1 MAPVFRTLE
10 GQAPYADTVEA
21 MKAHAA
27 AIRAGAAGEE
37 VWFLEHH
44 PVLTGGTSA
53 DIGDLVYPGDIPV
66 HETGRGGQWTW
77 HGPGQ
82 RVAYVMLD
90 LQRRRPDVRAYVHD
104 LESWIIGALSHFGVK
119 GVRREGLPG
128 IWAPSPDATGQLD
141 KVAAI
146 GVRISRWVT
155 WHGIAVNLDP
165 DMAGFEAIIPCGVRD
180 GGVTSLRRLGV
191 VADMAALDAALRDS
205 FGAIFPN
212 PAED

>member
-1 MAPVFRTLE
+1 MSPMFRRIE
-10 GQAPYADTVEA
+10 GHAPYADTIEA

-27 AIRAGAAGEE
+27 AIRAGTAGEE
-37 VWFLEHH
+37 IWLLEHH

-53 DIGDLVYPGDIPV
+53 DLGDLVDPGDIPV

-90 LQRRRPDVRAYVHD
+90 LQRRRPDVRAYVHG
-104 LESWIIGALSHFGVK
+104 LESWIIAALARFCVD

-128 IWAPSPDATGQLD
+128 IWAASPEVDGRLD

-165 DMAGFEAIIPCGVRD
+165 DMTGFEAIIPCGVRD
-180 GGVTSLRRLGV
+180 GGVTSLQQLGV
-191 VADMAALDAALRDS
+191 TADMAALDAALMDS
-205 FGAIFPN
+205 FGAIFPD
-212 PAED
+212 PKGS

>member
-1 MAPVFRTLE
+1 MAPVFRTLG

-27 AIRAGAAGEE
+27 AIRAGTAGEE

-53 DIGDLVYPGDIPV
+53 DIGDLVDPGDIPV
-66 HETGRGGQWTW
+66 HEPGRGGQWTW

-104 LESWIIGALSHFGVK
+104 LESWIIGALSRFGVK

-128 IWAPSPDATGQLD
+128 IWAPSPAATGQLD

-191 VADMAALDAALRDS
+191 TADMAALDAALRDS
-205 FGAIFPN
+205 FFAIFPD
-212 PAED
+212 PADG